1 MNNFDFKKIIA
12 PLKTINLSEREKGSL
27 RLRISDHMRN
37 HPAPIQSRLSF
48 SRVFPATI
56 LSLII
61 IASSGSLITVA
72 AEQSLPGQFLY
83 PIKRTNENII
93 TRTIHSPEK
102 KINYSL
108 SLIEKR
114 YTETNQLLT
123 RNVLNDTAESL
134 ITADIENHIKDI
146 QKQTETITQT
156 NPAEALSY
164 NTKLAQILKTNTQV
178 FLAISEKNQPTKNQ
192 QLTSPKNHAKIVLSA
207 YENTA
212 KISLKTEHL
221 QQVVLSD
228 TDVITIKT
236 AEKKYRDILPKIAE
250 VISAEQASPI
260 LEVNPKEE
268 KLSLPEIKDQ
278 ENEVKV
284 TIEKKDIVSP
294 KSEATII
301 NKESNAQKSESDTVT
316 TLAKKLDDAYTAK
329 KYNRVIVLADQ
340 IDQIISE
347 TKKIKAAELKYDI
360 IVVPI
365 VIESNPTPTNDSI
378 STEIK
383 PTIDEKATSIELK
396 K

>member
-1 MNNFDFKKIIA
+1 M
-12 PLKTINLSEREKGSL
+12 S
-27 RLRISDHMRN
+27 
-37 HPAPIQSRLSF
+37 
-48 SRVFPATI
+48 
-56 LSLII
+56 
-61 IASSGSLITVA
+61 
-72 AEQSLPGQFLY
+72 
-83 PIKRTNENII
+83 IKRTNENII